1 MKKTTTTLITLFFI
15 LNGRAQLLINTKLI
29 DMMALQGT
37 VACYGLHIENSIF
50 RAEFTTS
57 YSKKANDMRFNAGMA
72 KPEKP
77 VKFMHARLG
86 FTGIQF
92 GGVSKTK
99 TSKQWVGRENL
110 GGGWWKVER
119 IFTLYLR
126 LSGIPYKRVS
136 LQGYSQ
142 GEWCEGIAYLPE
154 GLSRRW
160 RKDGRERL
168 DSLISTME
176 DWWRGDVYQVT
187 SQELVT
193 YHTADGKKTYQR
205 WEQVEDSDVFGGIT
219 GDITLDTCNEMF
231 GY

>member
-1 MKKTTTTLITLFFI
+1 MDNIAKEIEVDSTHRYLVEYD
-15 LNGRAQLLINTKLI
+15 NGS
-29 DMMALQGT
+29 DFEWVVGD
-37 VACYGLHIENSIF
+37 S
-50 RAEFTTS
+50 
-57 YSKKANDMRFNAGMA
+57 
-72 KPEKP
+72 
-77 VKFMHARLG
+77 LG
-86 FTGIQF
+86 FQATQVARFMNPLRTRDQYGDVFQRI
-92 GGVSKTK
+92 VSE
-99 TSKQWVGRENL
+99 QYPDDFV
-110 GGGWWKVER
+110 GGWWKVER